1 MPPGSTSI
9 ELQLPKLEAI
19 KARIVDQYG
28 EETFKQAEVTVT
40 KEEKTW
46 EDSLSEIIAE
56 YETGLIP
63 EDDPDLFTVK
73 WQIYQFFAAQANLE
87 ARQDRTL
94 ETYEDESYQLLAAEA
109 RRVNSIIVTANLIV
123 GSNLVD

>member
-1 MPPGSTSI
+1 M
-9 ELQLPKLEAI
+9 
-19 KARIVDQYG
+19 
-28 EETFKQAEVTVT
+28 T

-87 ARQDRTL
+87 AR
-94 ETYEDESYQLLAAEA
+94 
-109 RRVNSIIVTANLIV
+109 
-123 GSNLVD
+123 